1 MVDII
6 IGTIVPVQNDPN
18 KRNNPDHLTPRNKN
32 RFREKRKKQ
41 SDRRQSVRDGIVVT
55 LSNQV
60 DRRKGP
66 DRRKS

>member
-18 KRNNPDHLTPRNKN
+18 KRNNPDLTPRNKN